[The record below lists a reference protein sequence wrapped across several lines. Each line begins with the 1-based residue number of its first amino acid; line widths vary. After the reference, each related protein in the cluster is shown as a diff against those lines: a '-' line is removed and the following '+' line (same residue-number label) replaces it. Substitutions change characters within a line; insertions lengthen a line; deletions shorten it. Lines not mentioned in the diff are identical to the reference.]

1 MSHVAPI
8 PAAASSSAAAPP
20 AQPVGFLV
28 ELDSAWSA
36 YRLYGPDHPAYAR
49 RTAAAAAALGQPLR
63 VSINSKGF
71 HTQAAVVENEP
82 LLDFARRLRT
92 LGLIGL
98 DAQPPLTAD
107 HVSSLVLALD
117 ECDRRHAI
125 GDAVASRIAAATGQ
139 HVKATVLRVG
149 KLRFVQ
155 GAPRAATDDGDPA
168 SILIDFFFDRLG
180 GGGAGESSGNG
191 TGVAGDPAKLARSF
205 ESAIRSAGSDAD
217 WSVVVEA
224 WNQGLLSIEA
234 PVDVRDAG
242 VAPEDAA
249 KRLHDVAAFLR
260 SLSPLLCRRLLSG
273 TVNHHATPAA
283 VALALVERLPLGIVL
298 GALSEVDRSSAAPST
313 AAVAVLRKIAANV
326 TPGQMAVE
334 TAPRDMAQLAEVAA
348 TLQRLLGAD
357 QEEKFVPA
365 DYFNRRQELSAGA
378 VSPSTPLAVGNA
390 LVIPSDR
397 ETSEHAAALAFGL
410 LASPDASPAHL
421 TSGLEY
427 LKNHLGEWV
436 RGGQFSLAE
445 QGMELAQRLRATRAA
460 EPEIAAA
467 AAELLASTLDAD
479 VLLEGSR
486 HSDDPQ
492 KAIADIIKLLGQN
505 DGAALVSLLSASHL
519 PATAGAASAT
529 NVVLQAVRKYLPS
542 APEGWIEKL
551 FGAGQT
557 NVPQGL
563 LGVLATMPDDD
574 VLRLVASMAPKASP
588 PARRALVDLSFRR
601 KGKWPLPLIER
612 LLRDPDADVRR
623 IAVMR
628 CVRDAALAGAAAYLS
643 DSTDLA
649 GPYPPDVAVGLSD
662 LLHAHRRHPDVRPA
676 YRKWFWSRRRWATFF
691 SFSVS
696 LDHGRRVA

>member
-1 MSHVAPI
+1 MSHVVPTTAT
-8 PAAASSSAAAPP
+8 AAPSI
-20 AQPVGFLV
+20 GFLV
-28 ELDSAWSA
+28 ELDNAWSA

-49 RTAAAAAALGQPLR
+49 RTDAAVAALNQPLR
-63 VSINSKGF
+63 VSINSRGF
-71 HTQAAVVENEP
+71 HTQTAPIDNDQ
-82 LLDFARRLRT
+82 LLDLARRLRSM
-92 LGLIGL
+92 GLIGL
-98 DAQPPLTAD
+98 EAHPPLTAD
-107 HVSSLVLALD
+107 QVSALLLALD
-117 ECDRRHAI
+117 ECDRRHAV
-125 GDAVASRIAAATGQ
+125 GQAVASRIAAATAQ
-139 HVKATVLRVG
+139 RVKATTLRVG

-155 GAPRAATDDGDPA
+155 GASRSATDGDPA

-180 GGGAGESSGNG
+180 GGASSGTG
-191 TGVAGDPAKLARSF
+191 TAEGPSDDPAALARSF
-205 ESAIRSAGSDAD
+205 ESALRTAGSEAD
-217 WSVVVEA
+217 WNVIVEA

-234 PVDVRDAG
+234 PADARDAG
-242 VAPEDAA
+242 SASPDDAA
-249 KRLHDVAAFLR
+249 RRLHDVAAFLR

-298 GALSEVDRSSAAPST
+298 GALSHVDRSAAAPSV

-326 TPGQMAVE
+326 TPGQVPVE
-334 TAPRDMAQLAEVAA
+334 TAPRDTAQLAEVAA

-357 QEEKFVPA
+357 QEDKFVPA
-365 DYFNRRQELSAGA
+365 DYFNRRQELSDGA
-378 VSPSTPLAVGNA
+378 VSPAPANAGGA

-397 ETSEHAAALAFGL
+397 ETSEHAAALTFAIL
-410 LASPDASPAHL
+410 DAPDAVPAHV

-427 LKNHLGEWV
+427 LRNHLGEWV

-445 QGMELAQRLRATRAA
+445 QGMELAQRLRTTRAA
-460 EPEIAAA
+460 EPEIAGAA
-467 AAELLASTLDAD
+467 DALLASTLDAD

-486 HSDDPQ
+486 HSADPG
-492 KAIADIIKLLGQN
+492 KAIADIVKLLGQN
-505 DGAALVSLLSASHL
+505 DGAALVSILSASHL
-519 PATAGAASAT
+519 PAPTAAGAP
-529 NVVLQAVRKYLPS
+529 NVVLEAVRKYLPS

-563 LGVLATMPDDD
+563 LGVLATMPDDP
-574 VLRLVASMAPKASP
+574 VLRLVAQIVPKASP
-588 PARRALVDLSFRR
+588 PARRTLVDLAFRR
-601 KGKWPLPLIER
+601 KAKWLLPLVER
-612 LLRDPDADVRR
+612 LLKDPDPDVRR

-628 CVRDAALAGAAAYLS
+628 CVRDAGLAGAAAYLS
-643 DSTDLA
+643 DSTDSS